1 MSLYP
6 FYFAHYSA
14 PIAGV
19 LIVLVVQGLRH
30 LAVLSRKRRGG
41 GLTIVPVISIALG
54 GVALS
59 AVVLAL
65 VLHDAVRSH
74 QLSVYPAANLVR
86 DQIERRLSGS
96 RDKQHLV
103 IVRYSS
109 NHDFH
114 RCMTYN
120 RADIDRAPVVWAR
133 ELDGASNANLLSYY
147 QRRKVWLFEPDAT
160 PPRISPYLPEL
171 GERR

>member
-1 MSLYP
+1 MV
-6 FYFAHYSA
+6 F
-14 PIAGV
+14 
-19 LIVLVVQGLRH
+19 
-30 LAVLSRKRRGG
+30 
-41 GLTIVPVISIALG
+41 
-54 GVALS
+54 
-59 AVVLAL
+59 
-65 VLHDAVRSH
+65 HDAVRIR
-74 QLSVYPAANLVR
+74 QRSVYPAANLVR

-103 IVRYSS
+103 IVRYGS

-133 ELDGASNANLLSYY
+133 ELDAASNANLLSYY
-147 QRRKVWLFEPDAT
+147 RGRTVWLYEPDET

-171 GERR
+171 GQ